1 MTSFSE
7 IAKTATGALI
17 VIWAVWT
24 EWRLRQ
30 SQSDNAQLRRTL
42 AKANIKNAVESES
55 DDALRAELDNDV
67 SGG

>member
-1 MTSFSE
+1 MTSVSG
-7 IAKTATGALI
+7 IVKAATGALI

-30 SQSDNAQLRRTL
+30 SQTDNANLRRAL
-42 AKANIKNAVESES
+42 AKANIKVAVESLP
-55 DDALRAELDNDV
+55 DDQLRAELDKDV